1 MGKYFSLLVTC
12 AIAISMNAQTYEK
25 LRNLRF
31 EVVELQ
37 KNNTTIYAQGDPI
50 IFYAERNT
58 RTDFQTRAITS
69 KGYSLNSKVIHIDGK
84 LIAFGNEQSFNSDSI
99 SSKSISDSIFILNLL
114 NKDLIISIENNQL
127 LSQKDSS
134 ASMLLMLKDD
144 PSKFFLPFNFKEL
157 KLGQSWSDS
166 IIGLNSKTINQ
177 YVVTKTTTDSVE
189 LRVYK
194 EIQQQTRLE
203 QDGKTV
209 VQDLKGF
216 STSVRWYHTA
226 TQLLKNETSTANFSG
241 TNRMG
246 DESLPITI
254 AIQTSLLLREKK

>member
-12 AIAISMNAQTYEK
+12 VIAISMNAQTYEK
-25 LRNLRF
+25 LRNQRF

-58 RTDFQTRAITS
+58 RTDFHTTVISS
-69 KGYSLNSKVIHIDGK
+69 KGYSFNSKVTHIDGK
-84 LIAFGNEQSFNSDSI
+84 LIAFGNEQRFNSDSI
-99 SSKSISDSIFILNLL
+99 SSKSISDSAFILNLL
-114 NKDLIISIENNQL
+114 NKELIISIENNQL
-127 LSQKDSS
+127 LSQQDSA

-144 PSKFFLPFNFKEL
+144 PSKFFLPYNVNEL

-166 IIGLNSKTINQ
+166 IIGSNSKTINQ
-177 YVVTKTTTDSVE
+177 YIVTKTTPDFVE

-216 STSVRWYHTA
+216 STSVRWYNAA

-246 DESLPITI
+246 DQSLPITI
-254 AIQTSLLLREKK
+254 TIQTSVQLSEKK

>member
-1 MGKYFSLLVTC
+1 MGKYFSFLVSC
-12 AIAISMNAQTYEK
+12 AIAISINAQPYEK
-25 LRNLRF
+25 LRNQRF

-58 RTDFQTRAITS
+58 RTDFNTISIST
-69 KGYSLNSKVIHIDGK
+69 KGFSLNSKVNHIDGK
-84 LIAFGNEQSFNSDSI
+84 LIAFGKEQIFNSDSI
-99 SSKSISDSIFILNLL
+99 TSKSINDSAFILNLL
-114 NKDLIISIENNQL
+114 NKELMISIENNQL
-127 LSQKDSS
+127 VSQKDSS

-177 YVVTKTTTDSVE
+177 YVITKITTDSLE

-194 EIQQQTRLE
+194 EVQQQTQLE

-209 VQDLKGF
+209 VQELKGF
-216 STSVRWYHTA
+216 STSVRWYHAA
-226 TQLLKNETSTANFSG
+226 TQLLKSETSTANFSG

-246 DESLPITI
+246 DQSLPITI
-254 AIQTSLLLREKK
+254 AIQTSVQLREKK

>member
-1 MGKYFSLLVTC
+1 MGKYFSFLVLC
-12 AIAISMNAQTYEK
+12 AITISVNAQTYEK
-25 LRNLRF
+25 LRNQRF

-58 RTDFQTRAITS
+58 RTDFNTTGISS

-84 LIAFGNEQSFNSDSI
+84 LIAFGNEQRFNSDSI
-99 SSKSISDSIFILNLL
+99 SSTSINDSAFILNLL
-114 NKDLIISIENNQL
+114 NKELLISIENNQL
-127 LSQKDSS
+127 VSQKDSS

-166 IIGLNSKTINQ
+166 IIGLNSKTVNQ
-177 YVVTKTTTDSVE
+177 YVITKTTADSLE

-194 EIQQQTRLE
+194 EIQQQTKLD
-203 QDGKTV
+203 QDGETV

-216 STSVRWYHTA
+216 STSVRWYHTT
-226 TQLLKNETSTANFSG
+226 TQLLINETSTANFSG
-241 TNRMG
+241 TNKMG
-246 DESLPITI
+246 DQSLPITI
-254 AIQTSLLLREKK
+254 AIQTSVQLREKK